1 MSKVKTE
8 QFQPKLINAAIVAGI
23 QAVYGAQEQANNSA
37 SDVAESLHELGF
49 RPEHILQGTDAKPN
63 AAFKRDLWLELVE
76 SVITAPTFG
85 NLNRDAVR
93 AKLDGKKAPNADA
106 ATIRRLAMGKVNAA
120 ISLIR
125 TKLAQVDSETG
136 KVKKTAP
143 SLHEQLDGFAHD
155 ALELIKAKCDKAGL
169 TQEQVSNLQ
178 AAWRTCRAST
188 NSVFK
193 GK

>member
-1 MSKVKTE
+1 MSKKQE
-8 QFQPKLINAAIVAGI
+8 QFQPKIISAAIVAGI

-37 SDVAESLHELGF
+37 SDVAESLHEMGV

-63 AAFKRDLWLELVE
+63 PQYKRDLWLELVE
-76 SVITAPTFG
+76 AVITAPTFG
-85 NLNRDAVR
+85 NLNREAVR
-93 AKLDGKKAPNADA
+93 AKLAGTKAPNADA
-106 ATIRRLAMGKVNAA
+106 ASLRRIAMGKVNAA

-143 SLHEQLDGFAHD
+143 SLHEALDELAHD

-169 TQEQVSNLQ
+169 TQGQVSELQ
-178 AAWRTCRAST
+178 AAWRDVRAKS
-188 NSVFK
+188 NAVFK
-193 GK
+193 SK